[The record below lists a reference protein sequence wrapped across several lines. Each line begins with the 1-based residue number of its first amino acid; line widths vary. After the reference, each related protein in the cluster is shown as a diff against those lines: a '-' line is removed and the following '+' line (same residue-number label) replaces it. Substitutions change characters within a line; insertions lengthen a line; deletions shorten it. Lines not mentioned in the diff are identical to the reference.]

1 MASIDVVDI
10 KNSKVGKLELA
21 DEVFGV
27 DVRSDLMHSSVRIQ
41 LLNRRGGNACT
52 KGRSDVRGGG
62 AKPWKQ
68 KGTGRARAGTA
79 SSPIWVGGGAAFGPK
94 TKEYNLSLN
103 KKTQRAALRSALS
116 TKFKEQSL
124 IVLDDF
130 QISEPKTKNF
140 VGVLEAL
147 NIAKTLVIIA
157 GENANVNLSSRNVKD
172 VKVLRAE
179 GINVFDL
186 LKYDTLLM
194 TKDAV
199 AKIEEVLVK

>member
-21 DEVFGV
+21 DSVFGV
-27 DVRSDLMHSSVRIQ
+27 DVRSDLMHSSVRVQ

-94 TKEYNLSLN
+94 PKDYNLSLN
-103 KKTQRAALRSALS
+103 KKTKRAALRSALS
-116 TKFKEQSL
+116 MKFQDKSL

-130 QISEPKTKNF
+130 QLGEAKTKSF
-140 VGVLEAL
+140 VGVLDAL
-147 NIAKTLVIIA
+147 NVKKTLLVL
-157 GENANVNLSSRNVKD
+157 GSKNANVSLSSRNVRD
-172 VKVLRAE
+172 VKVLKTE
-179 GINVFDL
+179 GINVYDL
-186 LKYDTLLM
+186 LKYDTLLL

>member
-21 DEVFGV
+21 DSVFGV
-27 DVRSDLMHSSVRIQ
+27 DVRSDLMHSSVRVQ

-52 KGRSDVRGGG
+52 KGRSEVRGGG

-79 SSPIWVGGGAAFGPK
+79 SSPVWVGGGTVFGPK
-94 TKEYNLSLN
+94 PKDYSLSLN
-103 KKTQRAALRSALS
+103 KKTKRAALRSALS
-116 TKFKEQSL
+116 MKFQDKNL

-130 QISEPKTKNF
+130 QLGEVKTKAF
-140 VGVLEAL
+140 VGVLDAL
-147 NIAKTLVIIA
+147 NVKKTLLVLDR
-157 GENANVNLSSRNVKD
+157 ENINVSLSSRNVRD
-172 VKVLRAE
+172 VKVLMTE
-179 GINVFDL
+179 GINVYDL
-186 LKYDTLLM
+186 LKYDTLLL

>member
-21 DEVFGV
+21 DDVFGV
-27 DVRSDLMHSSVRIQ
+27 DVRSDLMHSSVRVQ
-41 LLNRRGGNACT
+41 LLNHRGGNACT

-68 KGTGRARAGTA
+68 KGTGRARSGTA

-94 TKEYNLSLN
+94 PKEYSLTLN
-103 KKTQRAALRSALS
+103 KKTKRAALRSALS
-116 TKFKEQSL
+116 MKFKDKDL

-130 QISEPKTKNF
+130 QMKDPKTKSF
-140 VGVLEAL
+140 VAVLDAL
-147 NIAKTLVIIA
+147 KVRKTLLVL
-157 GENANVNLSSRNVKD
+157 GSENDNVSLSSRNVRD
-172 VKVLRAE
+172 VKVLRTE
-179 GINVFDL
+179 GLNVYDL
-186 LKYDTLLM
+186 LKYDKLLL